1 MKNPFKRGAKG
12 PAPEGAPPLRVDN
25 LAGEQIV
32 DLPSGLVAIYRRW
45 YTYLSREEPL
55 PHRLGLA
62 SAVREEGV
70 TSIALGLAAVMA
82 SDLEQRVAVIES
94 NWWWPGLAATAHLSP
109 EPGLAEL
116 VTGKASLT
124 DAARP
129 TSLPNL
135 FLIPAGDMSE
145 CDRSRAARGAALVE
159 TLARIDATYDQVII
173 DIPAIL
179 AVKDSPILAAKAGG
193 ICMVIRQ
200 GITPISI
207 VKKALD
213 EIEHLPVRGSI
224 LNGMNAKLSKVP
236 FLNLGS
242 V

>member
-1 MKNPFKRGAKG
+1 MKNPFKRGGKR
-12 PAPEGAPPLRVDN
+12 PESEGAPPLRVAN
-25 LAGEQIV
+25 LAGEQIL

-70 TSIALGLAAVMA
+70 TSIALGLASVMA
-82 SDLEQRVAVIES
+82 SDLEQRIAVIES
-94 NWWWPGLAATAHLSP
+94 NWWWPGLAAAAHIAE

-116 VTGKASLT
+116 VTGKTTLEEAC
-124 DAARP
+124 RG

-135 FLIPAGDMSE
+135 FLIPAGSMSE
-145 CDRSRAARGAALVE
+145 CDRSRAARGAALVD
-159 TLARIDATYDQVII
+159 TLQRIDEAFDQII
-173 DIPAIL
+173 LDIPAVL

-207 VKKALD
+207 VQKALD